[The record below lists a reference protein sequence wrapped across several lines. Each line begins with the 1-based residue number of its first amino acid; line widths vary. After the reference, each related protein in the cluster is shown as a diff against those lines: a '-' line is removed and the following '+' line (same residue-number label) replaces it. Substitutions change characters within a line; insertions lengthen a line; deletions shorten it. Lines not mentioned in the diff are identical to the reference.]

1 MPPDVLLPLSSG
13 LGYALAALLL
23 KRATAGGTGP
33 WRAMVVTNW
42 TTALILSL
50 WWFTGGKP
58 FAWEHLGH
66 AMLTGS
72 VFFIAQIFVF
82 LALSRGDVS
91 VATPVLGTKVI
102 FVVLFTKMLTSEP
115 MPGSWWNAALLTAAG
130 TALLG
135 GGAPARRGTGLGIL
149 FGFIAAALFSLTD
162 VWCQM
167 WAPAWG
173 FGHFAPVVFGTV
185 GLLSCALVPFFR
197 EPLSAI
203 GRVNFAWLLGGAIL
217 IGLQVTG
224 IAYSVMVFGAAAK
237 VNILYNT
244 RGVWSVVLVW
254 AFGHWFGNTERT
266 LGTAVLTRRLAGA
279 ILLVAAIVLVTR

>member
-1 MPPDVLLPLSSG
+1 MPPDVLLPLCSG

-23 KRATAGGTGP
+23 KRATEGGVGP

-42 TTALILSL
+42 MNSLILGL
-50 WWFTGGKP
+50 WWFSGGKA
-58 FAWEHLGH
+58 FAWDHFWH
-66 AMLTGS
+66 AVLTGA

-102 FVVLFTKMLTSEP
+102 FVVLFTKMLTSAP
-115 MPGSWWNAALLTAAG
+115 MPGAWWNAALLTALG

-135 GGAPARRGTGLGIL
+135 GGPPKRGAGVGIV

-173 FGHFAPVVFGTV
+173 FGHFAPVMFGTV
-185 GLLSCALVPFFR
+185 GLLSFGLIPIFR
-197 EPLSAI
+197 EPLRAM
-203 GRVNFAWLLGGAIL
+203 GRVNFSWLLGGAVL
-217 IGLQVTG
+217 IGLQVTCV
-224 IAYSVMVFGAAAK
+224 AYTVMVYGGATR

-254 AFGHWFGNTERT
+254 VFGHWFGNTERN
-266 LGTAVLTRRLAGA
+266 LGIAVLARRLVGA
-279 ILLVAAIVLVTR
+279 LLLLAAIALVTL